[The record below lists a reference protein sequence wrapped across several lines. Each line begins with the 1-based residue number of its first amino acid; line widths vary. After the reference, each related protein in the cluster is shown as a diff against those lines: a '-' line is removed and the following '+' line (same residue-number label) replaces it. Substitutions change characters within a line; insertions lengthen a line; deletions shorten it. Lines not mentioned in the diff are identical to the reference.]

1 MPVKEL
7 THQNFDIETERPGI
21 VLLDFWA
28 AWCAPCRA
36 FAPVFAAAA
45 EKYPEILFGK
55 IDTEAEPILAQQF
68 EVRSIP
74 TLLGVKD
81 GEIAVVRVGALSPSQ
96 LDSVIRELHGT

>member
-7 THQNFDIETERPGI
+7 TNQNFDIETERPGI

-45 EKYPEILFGK
+45 EKYPDILFAK